1 MATELTVNARDAY
14 IQKIKK
20 LLSDKDKLTSQDGGD
35 GRNKYQIEINKIKK
49 QLKGVE
55 GISFKSLL
63 KDVKKQER
71 EGKFDRGAEGK
82 AKNKLR
88 KKMAGAPEEVLTRGR
103 HAGSKIDKILGKGI
117 TGERPRLD
125 SEQEVDLAK
134 GLAGETEAQKKK
146 RKNKM
151 TKAKI
156 ASSR

>member
-88 KKMAGAPEEVLTRGR
+88 KKMAGATRR
-103 HAGSKIDKILGKGI
+103 SANI
-117 TGERPRLD
+117 RR
-125 SEQEVDLAK
+125 
-134 GLAGETEAQKKK
+134 
-146 RKNKM
+146 
-151 TKAKI
+151 
-156 ASSR
+156 SSRWFKNRYLF

>member
-82 AKNKLR
+82 TKKNLR
-88 KKMAGAPEEVLTRGR
+88 AKMAKKPQEVFTSGR
-103 HAGSKIDKILGKGI
+103 HKGSDVDIAIEETGI
-117 TGERPRLD
+117 KDVSSD
-125 SEQEVDLAK
+125 SKANISRDLAGQK
-134 GLAGETEAQKKK
+134 IKKK
-146 RKNKM
+146 KKSV
-151 TKAKI
+151 AK
-156 ASSR
+156 SR

>member
-1 MATELTVNARDAY
+1 MVEVTVNARKAY

-20 LLSDKDKLTSQDGGD
+20 LLSNKDKLTSQDTGD

-82 AKNKLR
+82 TKKNLR
-88 KKMAGAPEEVLTRGR
+88 AKMAKKPQEVFTSGR
-103 HAGSKIDKILGKGI
+103 HKGSDVDIAIEETGI
-117 TGERPRLD
+117 KDVSSD
-125 SEQEVDLAK
+125 SKANISRDLAGQK
-134 GLAGETEAQKKK
+134 IKKK
-146 RKNKM
+146 KKSV
-151 TKAKI
+151 AK
-156 ASSR
+156 SR